1 MKLVMAKRG
10 GGMGMGG
17 RGGGMQFGKIGLKLD
32 RMNLH
37 ALADR
42 QNEKVEEEVGRIFVS
57 LGCIITR
64 SLKSGLVPPTQ
75 IFGLFGPPKKRINFD
90 KFNQRQKCVFCVLT
104 ALYVSK

>member
-42 QNEKVEEEVGRIFVS
+42 QNEEVVEEVGQISGS
-57 LGCIITR
+57 LGYIII
-64 SLKSGLVPPTQ
+64 SLTGRKTSGKLW
-75 IFGLFGPPKKRINFD
+75 
-90 KFNQRQKCVFCVLT
+90 VLWKEGT
-104 ALYVSK
+104 STKTSFKANE

>member
-1 MKLVMAKRG
+1 MIKLVMAKRG

-42 QNEKVEEEVGRIFVS
+42 QNEEVDEEVGRIFVS
-57 LGCIITR
+57 
-64 SLKSGLVPPTQ
+64 
-75 IFGLFGPPKKRINFD
+75 
-90 KFNQRQKCVFCVLT
+90 
-104 ALYVSK
+104 

>member
-42 QNEKVEEEVGRIFVS
+42 QNEEVDEEVGRIFVS
-57 LGCIITR
+57 LGHIII
-64 SLKSGLVPPTQ
+64 SLAGKHS
-75 IFGLFGPPKKRINFD
+75 
-90 KFNQRQKCVFCVLT
+90 RQTTGKLWVIWKEGTSTKTSFQ
-104 ALYVSK
+104 ANE

>member
-42 QNEKVEEEVGRIFVS
+42 QNEEVDEEVGRIFVS
-57 LGCIITR
+57 LGYNII
-64 SLKSGLVPPTQ
+64 SLAGKHS
-75 IFGLFGPPKKRINFD
+75 
-90 KFNQRQKCVFCVLT
+90 RQTTGKLWVIWKEGTSIKTGFK
-104 ALYVSK
+104 AYE

>member
-17 RGGGMQFGKIGLKLD
+17 RGGMQFGKIGLKLD

-42 QNEKVEEEVGRIFVS
+42 QNEEVDEEVGRIFVS
-57 LGCIITR
+57 
-64 SLKSGLVPPTQ
+64 
-75 IFGLFGPPKKRINFD
+75 
-90 KFNQRQKCVFCVLT
+90 
-104 ALYVSK
+104 

>member
-10 GGMGMGG
+10 GGMGFGG

-42 QNEKVEEEVGRIFVS
+42 QNEEVVEEVGRISVS
-57 LGCIITR
+57 LGYIII
-64 SLKSGLVPPTQ
+64 SLTG
-75 IFGLFGPPKKRINFD
+75 R
-90 KFNQRQKCVFCVLT
+90 
-104 ALYVSK
+104 

>member
-42 QNEKVEEEVGRIFVS
+42 QNEEVDEEVGRTFVS
-57 LGCIITR
+57 LGHIII
-64 SLKSGLVPPTQ
+64 SLTGKHS
-75 IFGLFGPPKKRINFD
+75 
-90 KFNQRQKCVFCVLT
+90 RQTSRKLWVIWKEGT
-104 ALYVSK
+104 SIKTSSQANE

>member
-37 ALADR
+37 ALAER
-42 QNEKVEEEVGRIFVS
+42 QNEEVVEEVGRISVS
-57 LGCIITR
+57 IGCIII
-64 SLKSGLVPPTQ
+64 SLAGKHSRQTS
-75 IFGLFGPPKKRINFD
+75 R
-90 KFNQRQKCVFCVLT
+90 KFWVIWKEGT
-104 ALYVSK
+104 STKTSSKANE

>member
-42 QNEKVEEEVGRIFVS
+42 QNEEVVEEVGRISVS
-57 LGCIITR
+57 LGYIII
-64 SLKSGLVPPTQ
+64 SLAGWRGRVCGGQPLREGEAES
-75 IFGLFGPPKKRINFD
+75 RILLPA
-90 KFNQRQKCVFCVLT
+90 RH
-104 ALYVSK
+104 S

>member
-1 MKLVMAKRG
+1 MAKRG

-42 QNEKVEEEVGRIFVS
+42 QNEEGVEEVG
-57 LGCIITR
+57 
-64 SLKSGLVPPTQ
+64 
-75 IFGLFGPPKKRINFD
+75 
-90 KFNQRQKCVFCVLT
+90 
-104 ALYVSK
+104 